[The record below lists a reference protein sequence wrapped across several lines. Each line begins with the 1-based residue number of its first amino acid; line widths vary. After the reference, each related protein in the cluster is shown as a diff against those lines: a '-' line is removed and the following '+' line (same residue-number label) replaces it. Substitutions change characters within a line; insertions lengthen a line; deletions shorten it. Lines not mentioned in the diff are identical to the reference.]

1 MNATRELQQA
11 GQSLWLDNITR
22 GILNDGTLA
31 RYIQDLAVSGL
42 TSNPTIFHKAID
54 QSDLYDEAIALKAEA
69 GQSGEDLF
77 FNLAIEDLQRAADL
91 FRPVHEATQ
100 GVDGWVSLE
109 VSPLLA
115 ADAPATIKAAVA
127 LHRLAARANLYIK
140 IPGTQAGLA
149 AIEESIFRGVPI
161 NVTLLFSTDQYV
173 DAASAYMRGI
183 ERRLNADL
191 DPVVSSVASL
201 FVSRW
206 DVAANDQVSADLQ
219 NCLGIAMAKTAYEAY
234 LELQASPRW
243 RILADAGARHQRL
256 LWASTGTKD
265 PKASDTLYIQALAA
279 PDTINT
285 IPENTL
291 LAFADHGHVAGVL
304 SEDSGDAAQILAK
317 FQQAGVNLDKLADQ
331 LLIEGTQSFEK
342 SWKAL
347 LASISS
353 KSKDLNKVKRSGTAK

>member
-1 MNATRELQQA
+1 MNATHKLQQT

-22 GILNDGTLA
+22 GILDDGTLA
-31 RYIQDLAVSGL
+31 RYIKDLAITGL

-54 QSDLYDEAIALKAEA
+54 QSSLYDDAIRQKSDMGLVDE
-69 GQSGEDLF
+69 ELF
-77 FNLAIEDLQRAADL
+77 FELAIEDLQRAADL
-91 FRPVHEATQ
+91 FRPVHDATH
-100 GVDGWVSLE
+100 GIDGWVSLE

-127 LHRLAARANLYIK
+127 LHELAARANLYIK
-140 IPGTQAGLA
+140 IPGTRAGLS

-191 DPVVSSVASL
+191 DPKVSSVASL

-206 DVAANDQVSADLQ
+206 DVAANELVGPDLQ
-219 NCLGIAMAKTAYEAY
+219 NRLGIAVAKIAYEAY
-234 LELQASPRW
+234 REILASPRW
-243 RILADAGARHQRL
+243 RILADAGAGPQRL
-256 LWASTGTKD
+256 LWASTGAKD
-265 PKASDTLYIQALAA
+265 PMAPDTLYLQALAA
-279 PDTINT
+279 PDTVNT

-291 LAFADHGHVAGVL
+291 LAFADHGRVDGVL
-304 SEDSGDAAQILAK
+304 GEDSGDAEQVLKK
-317 FQQAGVNLDKLADQ
+317 FEQAGVSLGELADRLQ
-331 LLIEGTQSFEK
+331 TEGTQSFDK

-353 KSKDLNKVKRSGTAK
+353 KSKVRRNQ

>member
-1 MNATRELQQA
+1 MNATLKLQQT

-22 GILNDGTLA
+22 GVLDDGTLA
-31 RYIQDLAVSGL
+31 HYIKDLAVTGL

-54 QSDLYDEAIALKAEA
+54 ESDLYDDAIREKSDA
-69 GQSGEDLF
+69 GQVGEELF
-77 FNLAIEDLQRAADL
+77 FELAIEDLQRAADL
-91 FRPVHEATQ
+91 FRPVHNATN

-127 LHRLAARANLYIK
+127 LHKLATRTNLYIK
-140 IPGTQAGLA
+140 IPGTRAGLS

-173 DAASAYMRGI
+173 DAACAYMQGI

-191 DPVVSSVASL
+191 DPKVSSVASL

-206 DVAANDQVSADLQ
+206 DVAANELVGPDLQ
-219 NCLGIAMAKTAYEAY
+219 NRLGIAVAKTVYEAY
-234 LELQASPRW
+234 REILASPRW
-243 RILADAGARHQRL
+243 RILADAGAWPQRL

-265 PKASDTLYIQALAA
+265 PKESDTLYLQALAA

-291 LAFADHGHVAGVL
+291 LAFADHGRVDGVL
-304 SEDSGDAAQILAK
+304 GEDSGDAEQVLKK
-317 FQQAGVNLDKLADQ
+317 FEQAGVSLSELADQ
-331 LLIEGTQSFEK
+331 LQTEGTQSFDK
-342 SWKAL
+342 SWRAL

-353 KSKDLNKVKRSGTAK
+353 KSNGRRNQ